1 MARKRR
7 NGYAPWSLAG
17 GPDPEFDDR
26 ARDAH
31 HAALTAADL
40 LDSYRRRFPRDLARD
55 YDMIVRRLGY
65 VWDCPQDGAASVVG
79 YRCPACGRT
88 RAAALAQSA
97 SENVAYVRRL
107 CLVYADRGVDAML
120 DLAPHDV
127 EWIPRLA
134 EGRVLR
140 GSEELRAFLTARSS
154 QCVPRPAQISPVG
167 EHVLVRFQLPDR
179 DPRPLWS
186 MYLFEDGRLIRAV
199 SADREEAALTAA
211 A

>member
-1 MARKRR
+1 MARRWR

-17 GPDPEFDDR
+17 GPDSDFDETVR
-26 ARDAH
+26 EAH
-31 HAALTAADL
+31 CWALTAPDL
-40 LDSYRRRFPRDLARD
+40 RDSYRRRFPRDTASD
-55 YDMIVRRLGY
+55 YDVIVRRLGY
-65 VWDCPQDGAASVVG
+65 VWDCPRDGAASVVG

-88 RAAALAQSA
+88 RAVALAQSA

-140 GSEELRAFLTARSS
+140 G
-154 QCVPRPAQISPVG
+154 
-167 EHVLVRFQLPDR
+167 
-179 DPRPLWS
+179 
-186 MYLFEDGRLIRAV
+186 
-199 SADREEAALTAA
+199 
-211 A
+211 